1 MEKGFFHRVV
11 VHPGIL
17 KTLSNVPLIM
27 SKDQKDQKGETH
39 LSTGN
44 LLSWGL
50 QGLPHLFLRKPF
62 LPLMLNF
69 LVTDRCTLRCRHCF
83 NWKARKGGPELSLEE
98 IEKISHHWGP
108 IVYLILAG
116 GEPFIR
122 EDLSEI
128 ATTFY
133 RNNGVREVVILTD
146 GQLTEKAVVTTKK
159 ILAQCPDLYL
169 TVGISFDGVP
179 TVHDSIRGRPGAF
192 DQAVNTFREMSL
204 LKKEFERLS
213 LQTCSVVMAENQ
225 DSFDELLDIIRDE
238 LKPDKLAV
246 NLIRQEP
253 RDPSLLKVSTERYEA
268 ITKRIREETFRGRFQ
283 NKFRHDTSGF
293 ATLVDLY
300 MHTLVARTRRI
311 EKAQLT
317 CQAGRLSAV
326 LAHDGTLY
334 PCEIRPRWGNL
345 RDTDYRAEPL
355 CFSPAAKACRKRIRA
370 GCFCTHEIDCFLPS
384 IPLNP
389 RHFPAMVRLAYQWKK
404 TAGWKKVN

>member
-1 MEKGFFHRVV
+1 
-11 VHPGIL
+11 
-17 KTLSNVPLIM
+17 M
-27 SKDQKDQKGETH
+27 SEDQKDQKGETH

-146 GQLTEKAVVTTKK
+146 GQLTEKAVATTKK

-169 TVGISFDGVP
+169 TVGISFDCV
-179 TVHDSIRGRPGAF
+179 F
-192 DQAVNTFREMSL
+192 
-204 LKKEFERLS
+204 
-213 LQTCSVVMAENQ
+213 
-225 DSFDELLDIIRDE
+225 SFIL
-238 LKPDKLAV
+238 
-246 NLIRQEP
+246 
-253 RDPSLLKVSTERYEA
+253 
-268 ITKRIREETFRGRFQ
+268 RIF
-283 NKFRHDTSGF
+283 
-293 ATLVDLY
+293 
-300 MHTLVARTRRI
+300 I
-311 EKAQLT
+311 
-317 CQAGRLSAV
+317 
-326 LAHDGTLY
+326 
-334 PCEIRPRWGNL
+334 
-345 RDTDYRAEPL
+345 
-355 CFSPAAKACRKRIRA
+355 
-370 GCFCTHEIDCFLPS
+370 
-384 IPLNP
+384 
-389 RHFPAMVRLAYQWKK
+389 
-404 TAGWKKVN
+404 